1 MHFLE
6 QDLRSDCCRRNAI
19 RLCIVSLAAQQNL
32 VFKSGSPSFEEL
44 HLLAREVG
52 PKWKVLG
59 RQLCIADSDLN
70 QVEADNEG
78 QYEQCYRML
87 KRWTEV
93 QVNPPTYED
102 LGQALQHDA
111 VGRPELAENY
121 CCGNGGEEYFEI
133 PSRK

>member
-1 MHFLE
+1 MVCF
-6 QDLRSDCCRRNAI
+6 
-19 RLCIVSLAAQQNL
+19 LAAQQNL
-32 VFKSGSPSFEEL
+32 IFKSGSPSAEEL

-52 PKWKVLG
+52 PTWKVLG
-59 RQLCIADSDLN
+59 RQLRIADSDLN
-70 QVEADNEG
+70 QIEADNEG

-93 QVNPPTYED
+93 QVNPPTFEN

-111 VGRPELAENY
+111 VGRPELADKY
-121 CCGNGGEEYFEI
+121 CCQSGKEEHVEI

>member
-1 MHFLE
+1 MVCF
-6 QDLRSDCCRRNAI
+6 
-19 RLCIVSLAAQQNL
+19 LAAQQNL
-32 VFKSGSPSFEEL
+32 IFKSGSPSAEEL

-52 PKWKVLG
+52 PTWKVLG
-59 RQLCIADSDLN
+59 RQLRIADSDLN
-70 QVEADNEG
+70 QIEADNEG

-93 QVNPPTYED
+93 QVNPPTFEN

-111 VGRPELAENY
+111 VGRPELADKY
-121 CCGNGGEEYFEI
+121 CCQSGKEEYVEI